1 MPGFLEI
8 LGAAYEVSTV
18 VTDVILNSEYI
29 KRKWIEEYI
38 LSIAFLIFSGFV
50 MGILGVALEMKQRN
64 RYVRHRA
71 LNMLIAFVLGLL
83 QLRVLVETLFVFTAS
98 KRASSAATNQPAQ
111 LAMPQQ
117 ASVRNNANATTS
129 AARNA
134 ANTTREN
141 EISVQKLT
149 DGLKFATFV
158 QAIVRDIPIFVIQAN
173 ATIHYRKWKLLD
185 LWAVSSTGVTLLHG
199 VASYVCKKDTGAL
212 RYASFL
218 FIFGQ
223 FVLRAGAILLVAMT
237 TELWVAQYAGIITI
251 SSVLWCAILKI
262 AHTSSKFSV
271 QFTRAI
277 LFFPFF
283 TLFVVDASQ
292 FTSRHGSARKTLM
305 SNKLWAVHAWRVIES
320 CFGVLFAVYHTR
332 YTDFGVSTD
341 KQIATIGCICGAV
354 YLFSLVVFLGVAACT
369 AKPKALS
376 DPFDNE
382 EANLPTIVHAQR
394 GDHTP
399 SVAYSTLAAQA

>member
-1 MPGFLEI
+1 MAGLLEI

-38 LSIAFLIFSGFV
+38 LSIAFLVFSGFV
-50 MGILGVALEMKQRN
+50 MGIVGVALEMKQRN
-64 RYVRHRA
+64 RYVRHKS
-71 LNMLIAFVLGLL
+71 LNMFIAFFLGLL
-83 QLRVLVETLFVFTAS
+83 LLRVLVETLFVFTAAKKANS
-98 KRASSAATNQPAQ
+98 VATNQPAQ
-111 LAMPQQ
+111 LSMPQQ
-117 ASVRNNANATTS
+117 ASVRNNATAATS

-134 ANTTREN
+134 ANAAREN
-141 EISVQKLT
+141 ELSVQKLT

-185 LWAVSSTGVTLLHG
+185 LWAVASTGVTLLHG
-199 VASYVCKKDTGAL
+199 VASYICKKDKGAL

-237 TELWVAQYAGIITI
+237 TELWVAYYAGILTI
-251 SSVLWCAILKI
+251 SSVLWCGILKI

-292 FTSRHGSARKTLM
+292 LTSRRGSARRTLM
-305 SNKLWAVHAWRVIES
+305 GKRLWAVHAWRVCES

-341 KQIATIGCICGAV
+341 QQVAIIGGICGAV
-354 YLFSLVVFLGVAACT
+354 YLFSLTVFLCVAAYT
-369 AKPKALS
+369 SKPKAVAG
-376 DPFDNE
+376 PFDSE
-382 EANLPTIVHAQR
+382 EVNLPAIVR

>member
-1 MPGFLEI
+1 MEI

-18 VTDVILNSEYI
+18 VTDVVLNSEYI

-38 LSIAFLIFSGFV
+38 LSIAFLVFSGFV
-50 MGILGVALEMKQRN
+50 MGIVGVALETKQRN
-64 RYVRHRA
+64 RYVRHRS

-83 QLRVLVETLFVFTAS
+83 QLRVLVETLFVFMAS
-98 KRASSAATNQPAQ
+98 KRANSAATNQPVQ
-111 LAMPQQ
+111 LSMPQQ
-117 ASVRNNANATTS
+117 ASVRNNATA

-134 ANTTREN
+134 ANAAREN

-173 ATIHYRKWKLLD
+173 ATIHYRKWKFLD
-185 LWAVSSTGVTLLHG
+185 LWAVASTCITLLHG
-199 VASYVCKKDTGAL
+199 VASYICKKDKGAL

-223 FVLRAGAILLVAMT
+223 FVLRVGAILLVAMT
-237 TELWVAQYAGIITI
+237 TELWIAQYAGIITI
-251 SSVLWCAILKI
+251 TSVLWCAILKI

-292 FTSRHGSARKTLM
+292 LTSRHGSARRTLM
-305 SNKLWAVHAWRVIES
+305 GKRLWAVHAWRVCES

-341 KQIATIGCICGAV
+341 KQIATIGSICGVV
-354 YLFSLVVFLGVAACT
+354 YLFSFLVFLCVATCT

-376 DPFDNE
+376 GHFDSE
-382 EANLPTIVHAQR
+382 EANLPAIVHAQS